1 MQTKILHPNQRAL
14 LLIEATMLSSH
25 DITKKDLVNEINEI
39 IKEAYE

>member
-1 MQTKILHPNQRAL
+1 MSRLDPNQRAL

-25 DITKKDLVNEINEI
+25 DMTKKYLVNEINEI